1 MGASNVFGYPQ
12 NKREVRFIKEN
23 RSRNHQI
30 KCRLNDD
37 EYDDF
42 IRKVNKSKLSK
53 EGFLRQLIRKGK
65 FVEPPSIDYYNL
77 VNELNPIGNNL
88 NQIARKL
95 NSNQEISSNAIIE
108 IIKKLNL
115 VLEKLDKQV
124 RGL

>member
-1 MGASNVFGYPQ
+1 M
-12 NKREVRFIKEN
+12 RFIKEN

-65 FVEPPSIDYYNL
+65 FVEPPIIDYYNL